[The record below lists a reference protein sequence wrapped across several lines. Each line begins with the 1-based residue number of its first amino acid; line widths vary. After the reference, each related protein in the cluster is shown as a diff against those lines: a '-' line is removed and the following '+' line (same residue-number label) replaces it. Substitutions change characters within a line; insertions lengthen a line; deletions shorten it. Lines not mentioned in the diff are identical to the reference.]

1 MSVPARTR
9 GILAAAIALLLVAG
23 AILLYRG
30 IDRNAPGEG
39 KAGPSSPID
48 EIRAV
53 YEGPRYPVLLIGIDA
68 ADWAVM
74 GPLMEKGELPALRS
88 LRDRGAWGVLKSLRP
103 MLSPL
108 LWTTVATGRTPD
120 EHGIVDFLV
129 NDPSTGLQVPITSQF
144 RRTRALWSIL
154 TDLGQPSLTVG
165 WWATWPA
172 ERVLGVMVTE
182 RVAYSLFESGG
193 GPVGDGAIYPESM
206 AEPLLSLVVEPQEV
220 SLEEVR
226 EIIRIGEAEYSS
238 ALESLAQASSWEDPV
253 AHLMRVLASTRSY
266 HRIAL
271 DRLRAG
277 QPPLSLIYFEGL
289 DEVNHRFAHYA
300 APAMRWADPSKIPAF
315 EHAVENFYRLQDR
328 QVGELMAAADPQ
340 SVVLV
345 ISDHGFGWGDRRPT
359 EVPPD
364 IEGKPGRWHTNEG
377 VILAAGPPVRPGR
390 LPRDPDL
397 LDVAPTILALLSL
410 PRAVDMKGEVIEA
423 IAPPGALPAPPHG
436 TIATYEPAA
445 EEPRADQVA
454 TGSPGEEEMLAKLT
468 ALGYISSG
476 SASPEAGGDAP
487 SAGAPAGALTVTGHV
502 NAGNLLLV
510 RGDAAGAEREFR
522 AALARGPD
530 YVPARLGLAQALIA
544 GGREEEGWRRIGEAL
559 LEGRDLD
566 AGIYLKVARFYHQQ
580 GRMSEG
586 ADLFESLPRRE
597 GLEAA
602 RLAAAGILRSAAGE
616 AGAAEHLLRAAL
628 REESDFPEA
637 LQEMYDLL
645 TRRGA
650 LEDLASILEEAV
662 AARPGGGQAS
672 NLLAL
677 TYERLGRAGE
687 AVKVLEQVLETSP
700 RDVATLANLAGMLLR
715 REENRAA
722 LDLLERAREVDLSN
736 AVVLVNLIVARGK
749 VRDVEGAREAFES
762 AGGLEGRVEF
772 LNAMAFVYYVND
784 RPDEAR
790 SLLERSL
797 DREPG
802 QKEARRL
809 LDSIERE
816 AAGGDASP
824 SGTGPG
830 L

>member
-1 MSVPARTR
+1 MSVPARAR
-9 GILAAAIALLLVAG
+9 WVLAAAIALVLIAG
-23 AILLYRG
+23 VILILRG
-30 IDRNAPGEG
+30 VGRDAPGG
-39 KAGPSSPID
+39 GRPGPSGPLD
-48 EIRAV
+48 EIRAA
-53 YEGPRYPVLLIGIDA
+53 YAGPRYPILLIGIDS

-88 LRDRGAWGVLKSLRP
+88 LRDRGAWGVLKSMRP

-108 LWTTVATGRTPD
+108 LWTTVATGKTPD

-129 NDPSTGLQVPITSQF
+129 NDLSTGQQVPITSRF

-154 TDLGQPSLTVG
+154 TALGQPSLTVA

-172 ERVLGVMVTE
+172 ERVLGEMVTE

-193 GPVGDGAIYPESM
+193 GPVGDGAIHPDSL
-206 AEPLLSLVVEPQEV
+206 AGPLLSLVVEPQAV

-238 ALESLAQASSWEDPV
+238 ALESLSRDSSWEDPV
-253 AHLMRVLASTRSY
+253 AHLMRIIASTRTY

-277 QPPLSLIYFEGL
+277 QPPLSLLYFEGL

-300 APAMRWADPSKIPAF
+300 APAMRWADPSKVPAY

-328 QVGELMAAADPQ
+328 LVGELVAAADPQ
-340 SVVLV
+340 SVILV
-345 ISDHGFGWGDRRPT
+345 ISDHGFGSGDRRPT

-364 IEGKPGRWHTNEG
+364 IEGKPGRWHTIDG

-397 LDVAPTILALLSL
+397 LDMAPTILALLSL
-410 PRAVDMKGEVIEA
+410 PQAADMKGEVIEA
-423 IAPPGALPAPPHG
+423 IAPAGALPAPPLE
-436 TIATYEPAA
+436 TIATYEPAT
-445 EEPRADQVA
+445 EEPRAHPAA
-454 TGSPGEEEMLAKLT
+454 TSSPGEEEMLAKLT

-476 SASPEAGGDAP
+476 SGSPEAGRDAP
-487 SAGAPAGALTVTGHV
+487 PASGQAGALTVTGHV
-502 NAGNLLLV
+502 NTGNLLIG
-510 RGDAAGAEREFR
+510 RGDAAGAEMEFR
-522 AALARGPD
+522 AALAQGPH

-544 GGREEEGWRRIGEAL
+544 GGREEEGWRRIHETL
-559 LEGRDLD
+559 REGRDLD
-566 AGIYLKVARFYHQQ
+566 AGIYMKVARFYRQQ

-602 RLAAAGILRSAAGE
+602 RLAAAGILRSAVGE
-616 AGAAEHLLRAAL
+616 TATAESLLRAAL
-628 REESDFPEA
+628 REEPDLPEA
-637 LQEMYDLL
+637 VQGMYDLL

-650 LEDLASILEEAV
+650 FDDLTSILEEAV
-662 AARPGGGQAS
+662 AARPGGRMAS
-672 NLLAL
+672 NLLAVM
-677 TYERLGRAGE
+677 YERRGRPEE
-687 AVKVLEQVLETSP
+687 AVRVLERVLEVAP
-700 RDVATLANLAGMLLR
+700 RDVATLTNLAGMLLR
-715 REENRAA
+715 REENEAA
-722 LDLLERAREVDLSN
+722 LALLERAREIDLSN

-749 VRDVEGAREAFES
+749 VRNVEGAREAFES
-762 AGGLEGRVEF
+762 AGGLEGRVEV
-772 LNAMAFVYYVND
+772 LNAMAFVHYLND
-784 RPDEAR
+784 DLDEAR

-797 DREPG
+797 DRVPG
-802 QKEARRL
+802 QEEARRL
-809 LDSIERE
+809 LNTIERA
-816 AAGGDASP
+816 AAGAVSSP
-824 SGTGPG
+824 SGPGPG